1 VANGSTS
8 GVPEIWTAP
17 GKPFNRKTDRM
28 TRTFGV
34 IGLGRM
40 GYRTV
45 LAGRQ
50 TGLEVVGILDSAP
63 EPWGIGQ
70 EAGLAQHLSDDLQAF
85 LARKPDIVAVSTT
98 ADSHAPLLQ
107 AVLDSGV
114 RRVLMEKPIACS
126 VAEAEGMI
134 AAAEEAGARV
144 LVNHNHRAW
153 DVLARIRALDGDAR
167 FGALRAFIITQGAGG
182 LGNLGTHY
190 FDLANWLFG
199 ITPQAVAGFG
209 THPEAANP
217 RGAQFDDIGGTVV
230 VSYPGQRRLMLEIG
244 DDIGAIGGYEFR
256 FERGRV
262 LMPFVSEPPRLYARR
277 EDVRD
282 HPKHFYGA
290 PLEELSFGDFAP
302 ADVVQGTAG
311 VFQDLIA
318 GTKTA
323 GATLTEATTALEVM
337 IAARLSIETG
347 QVMTLPLTAEHR
359 SRHYAVA

>member
-1 VANGSTS
+1 MAQ
-8 GVPEIWTAP
+8 
-17 GKPFNRKTDRM
+17 
-28 TRTFGV
+28 TFGV

-50 TGLEVVGILDSAP
+50 AGLELVGILDSAP
-63 EPWGIGQ
+63 EPWGVGQ
-70 EAGLAQHLSDDLQAF
+70 EAGLVPHLTGDLQAF

-107 AVLDSGV
+107 AVLGAGI
-114 RRVLMEKPIACS
+114 RKVLMEKPVACS
-126 VAEAEGMI
+126 VAEAEDMI
-134 AAAEEAGARV
+134 AAANAAGAEV

-190 FDLANWLFG
+190 FDLANWLFQT
-199 ITPQAVAGFG
+199 TPQAAAGFG
-209 THPEAANP
+209 TKPEAPNP

-230 VSYPGQRRLMLEIG
+230 VSYPGQRRLVLEIG

-262 LMPFVSEPPRLYARR
+262 LMPFVSETPRLYARR
-277 EDVRD
+277 ADVRD

-290 PLEELSFGDFAP
+290 PLEEIPFGAFAP
-302 ADVVQGTAG
+302 ADVVAGTAA
-311 VFQDLIA
+311 VFRDLIA
-318 GTKTA
+318 GTQVA
-323 GATLTEATTALEVM
+323 GATLAEATTALGTMV
-337 IAARLSIETG
+337 AARLSIETG
-347 QVMTLPLTAEHR
+347 TMQRLPLAGAGR
-359 SRHYAVA
+359 QQRYAVA